1 MKVIEQSANRL
12 AFRIGLA
19 NFNATECDFDPF
31 KGRARIER
39 VIFFWRC
46 KPLDFELDAISDAY
60 LARMDNSRN
69 SHEVYPVLRLKSG
82 ATFSFPAGME
92 AASKWAVSSINAF
105 LKP

>member
-19 NFNATECDFDPF
+19 HFNATDCDFDRS

-46 KPLDFELDAISDAY
+46 KPLDYDLAAISDAY
-60 LARMDNSRN
+60 LQRMDGSDGRQY
-69 SHEVYPVLRLKSG
+69 YPVLRLKSG
-82 ATFSFPAGME
+82 AKVSFPAGME
-92 AASKWAVSSINAF
+92 AASKWAVESINAF
-105 LKP
+105 LRA